1 MKFGIDYFPDA
12 HPGVKSGSRYFEE
25 ALDLVEYA
33 DGLGY
38 DSVKIVEHY
47 FMPYGG
53 YSPDPCLFLA
63 AASQR
68 AKRMRLVT
76 GAVLPVFNHPLKL
89 AGQLTM
95 LDAISGGRLDAGIA
109 RAFLPYEFDAFG
121 ISMEESRARFE
132 EGIEALI
139 RLWTEENVTFEGK
152 FHQFKNVTSLPRPTQ
167 KPHPPIWIAV
177 VVTPESFVW
186 AGERGYNLMVVP
198 YIGEHQELAERLHLY
213 RQAYRERGRGNGKEG
228 EVMMV
233 LHLYVAESS
242 RKARDECRSYMEQ
255 YLRTFRASAKSWTGR
270 QSAQY
275 KRYSELEQLLNDLS
289 YERILAETRA
299 LIGDPDEVAKQ
310 LTYIRDTFG
319 EVYPSF
325 QINFGMMEKEKAR
338 RSIELFAKHVMP
350 KFR

>member
-12 HPGVKSGSRYFEE
+12 HPDQVSARQYFEDV
-25 ALDLVEYA
+25 LDLAGYA
-33 DGLGY
+33 DELGY

-47 FMPYGG
+47 FTSYGG

-63 AASQR
+63 ACSQR
-68 AKRMRLVT
+68 APRMRMVT

-95 LDAISGGRLDAGIA
+95 LDAISGGRLDVGVA

-152 FHQFKNVTSLPRPTQ
+152 FHRFKNVTSLPRPTQ
-167 KPHPPIWIAV
+167 RPHPPIWIAAV
-177 VVTPESFVW
+177 VSPESFVW
-186 AGERGYNLMVVP
+186 A
-198 YIGEHQELAERLHLY
+198 HHELAEKLELY
-213 RQAYRERGRGNGKEG
+213 RQAYRDHGHEDRRGPG

-233 LHLYVAESS
+233 LHLYVAPTRAE
-242 RKARDECRSYMEQ
+242 AREECRTYMEQ
-255 YLRTFRASAKSWTGR
+255 YLRNFRASAKSWTGR
-270 QSAQY
+270 QSGQY
-275 KRYSELEQLLNDLS
+275 KPYSALEQMLNEIT
-289 YERILAETRA
+289 YERVLDETRVI
-299 LIGDPDEVAKQ
+299 IGDPEEVASQ
-310 LTYIRDTFG
+310 LAYIRDTFG

-325 QINFGMMEKEKAR
+325 QVNFGMMEKARAR
-338 RSIELFAKHVMP
+338 RSIELFARQVMP
-350 KFR
+350 RFR